1 MMTKKALPAL
11 VLIAAGIG
19 AYGYRASRTETFA
32 PEVRVVTVTRGD
44 VVDTVVAT
52 GSIEAVT
59 TVQVGSQ
66 VSGTIRS
73 LYADYNSIVREGDV
87 IMRLDPAL
95 FETQTEQ
102 ARANLLRAEADVE
115 RFRVEVE
122 NAQVQLDRSAS
133 LAERDLIS
141 AADLEA
147 AEAASRSAEARLKSG
162 EAQVVQARASLNQSE
177 VNLEHTVIRAPI
189 DGIVISRLVDVGQT
203 VAASLQAPE
212 LFVIAAD
219 LTKMRVIANIDESDV
234 GRVRPG
240 QKVVFTVDAYPDEE
254 FEGAVSQI
262 RLEPVVQQNVVTY
275 ATVVDAP
282 NPDLK
287 LKPGMTA
294 TITLEIVRRENVLKI
309 PNAALRFRP
318 TPELFAALD
327 QPTPETVAPAPV
339 TERPPPGGG
348 RMRGARG
355 PAARGPVRPNRPAT
369 AADAPIVP
377 AVERGAATIDA
388 LFGPLA
394 PATSTGRVWIMQDG
408 GRLSPVAVRLGVTD
422 GAATE
427 LIEAAGDGGRRLPA
441 GAELVSRVSTPGDGS
456 PQRNAGGG
464 SPLIPQFGRGRPR

>member
-1 MMTKKALPAL
+1 MMKKALPAL

-52 GSIEAVT
+52 GSMEAVT

-147 AEAASRSAEARLKSG
+147 AEAASRSAEARLKSA

-294 TITLEIVRRENVLKI
+294 TITLEIARRENVLKI

-318 TPELFAALD
+318 TPGLFAALD
-327 QPTPETVAPAPV
+327 QPTPETAAAAA

-408 GRLSPVAVRLGVTD
+408 RLSPVAVRLGVTD

-456 PQRNAGGG
+456 APRSAGGG